1 MHIEIRTPELERLV
15 QEEIQSGHFKNAE
28 ELLTEAIHAL
38 RERNSAVF
46 ATQAEAIEHAK
57 ALNADPRS
65 PRKNLAQF
73 LRESPLAGS
82 DLDLERQ
89 QDYGRP
95 IEL

>member
-15 QEEIQSGHFKNAE
+15 QEEIQSGHFQNAE
-28 ELLTEAIHAL
+28 ELLTEALYAL

-46 ATQAEAIEHAK
+46 ATQPEAIEQAK
-57 ALNADPRS
+57 ALNPT

-73 LRESPLAGS
+73 LRESPFAGS